1 MIRTSKNNVRH
12 MGHMTILTKIR
23 HHHAFTDNYEI
34 LMTYFKNKQ
43 RGEKNEQQGEKNEQR
58 GENNKQRRGNNEQIE
73 AFKTTITEQDF
84 YHM

>member
-23 HHHAFTDNYEI
+23 HHHAFTDNHKT

-43 RGEKNEQQGEKNEQR
+43 RREKNEQR
-58 GENNKQRRGNNEQIE
+58 GENNEQRGENNEQRGG
-73 AFKTTITEQDF
+73 
-84 YHM
+84 